1 MLQDGTKEQE
11 SSVQNKCDRVILR
24 YEGENSAL
32 EVLYI
37 CPLTGLQLGVA
48 FSYSLYI
55 QMGMC
60 LFDGSYNII
69 SQFRHKFRRKHSG
82 MSCFP

>member
-1 MLQDGTKEQE
+1 MEQKDKR
-11 SSVQNKCDRVILR
+11 VQFRTRGDRVILR
-24 YEGENSAL
+24 YEGDNSAL